1 MNITLSIDERLVR
14 RARRVAEAMGK
25 SLNQLIREHLQQVTS
40 AASGREFSEELRS
53 LSKQAHGNSRGRRF
67 SRLLRYILRR
77 FGALAAT
84 SN

>member
-67 SRLLRYILRR
+67 SRDEAHER
-77 FGALAAT
+77 T
-84 SN
+84 